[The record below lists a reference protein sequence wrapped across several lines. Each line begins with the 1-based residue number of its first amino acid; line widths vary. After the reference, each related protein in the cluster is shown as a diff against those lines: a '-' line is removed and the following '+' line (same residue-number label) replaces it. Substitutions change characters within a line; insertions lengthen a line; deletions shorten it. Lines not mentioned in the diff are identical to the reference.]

1 MSSQKIRNAL
11 GLLQD
16 DEDNEAAWLELQDAL
31 TSPDVGLSDEELI
44 DLLGAAR
51 REHETRREWSAVANL
66 LEYEIAQC
74 QGSSKEVARLAE
86 LARVLEDELLD
97 DKRAVDVYKRW
108 LDLRP
113 DDPTAT
119 EAMARVEDQRAVWEE
134 LAERKLEEAK
144 GVEDSSIRSSMLSWV
159 AEAKFRFGREQL
171 DLDELM
177 ALLEQAIELDP
188 RNRRACM
195 LLERVYRQVERWNDA
210 CRILE
215 ILATESPVREERFA
229 AWLRLA
235 RVVVRKLGAEARGV
249 APTKERSTSSLGI
262 RRP

>member
-119 EAMARVEDQRAVWEE
+119 EAMARVEDQRVARDH
-134 LAERKLEEAK
+134 LPAFHIGILEPEARLDHQ
-144 GVEDSSIRSSMLSWV
+144 VLTN
-159 AEAKFRFGREQL
+159 RFGTLQVSGIDVFPVVKSIGTADVFLPVANRLFPTADATLGLGDIAARQG
-171 DLDELM
+171 DT
-177 ALLEQAIELDP
+177 QTAIRYYE
-188 RNRRACM
+188 
-195 LLERVYRQVERWNDA
+195 
-210 CRILE
+210 
-215 ILATESPVREERFA
+215 PVA
-229 AWLRLA
+229 
-235 RVVVRKLGAEARGV
+235 K
-249 APTKERSTSSLGI
+249 SNSSLAPAARERIAKLRGYS
-262 RRP
+262 R